1 MKYYFIFLFI
11 QYLTPLFAQEK
22 TSKPNIVFILADDL
36 GYGDL
41 GAYGQKRIA
50 TPHIDRLAQQGVRFV
65 NFYAG
70 TSVCAPS
77 RSSLLTGQHTGHTP
91 IRGNKELEP
100 EGQQPLPDSA
110 QTIAKL
116 FQDNGYMT
124 GAFGKWGLGMVGS
137 TGAPNIKGF
146 DEFYGYLCQ
155 RQSHRYYPTHLWHNH
170 KKIEL
175 SGNDLLSKVHYA
187 PDLIQEKTLAF
198 IDQHQDKPF
207 FLFVPT
213 VLPHAELAGPQD
225 EYYEQYAQAFEENPF
240 IGNDYG
246 TNATIAGYASVDKP
260 RATFASMVTRMD
272 AYVGEILSKLDTLGL
287 SENTI
292 VIFSS
297 DNGSHREGGADPDF
311 FNSSGGLRGNKRSL
325 YEGGIR
331 VPMIVKWPSKI
342 PSNSTSD
349 HLGAF
354 WDFLPTFAQLINVD
368 KISYTDGISM
378 LPTLLGQGKQAQH
391 SYLYW
396 EFHED
401 GGRQAIRMGDYKL
414 IKQKVKNPAQ
424 SYYELYN
431 LKKDPT
437 ELVNL
442 AQKEEEIL
450 QTMISLMDR
459 VRVENP
465 DFPLINTNKT

>member
-1 MKYYFIFLFI
+1 
-11 QYLTPLFAQEK
+11 
-22 TSKPNIVFILADDL
+22 
-36 GYGDL
+36 
-41 GAYGQKRIA
+41 
-50 TPHIDRLAQQGVRFV
+50 
-65 NFYAG
+65 
-70 TSVCAPS
+70 
-77 RSSLLTGQHTGHTP
+77 
-91 IRGNKELEP
+91 
-100 EGQQPLPDSA
+100 
-110 QTIAKL
+110 
-116 FQDNGYMT
+116 
-124 GAFGKWGLGMVGS
+124 
-137 TGAPNIKGF
+137 
-146 DEFYGYLCQ
+146 
-155 RQSHRYYPTHLWHNH
+155 
-170 KKIEL
+170 
-175 SGNDLLSKVHYA
+175 
-187 PDLIQEKTLAF
+187 
-198 IDQHQDKPF
+198 
-207 FLFVPT
+207 
-213 VLPHAELAGPQD
+213 
-225 EYYEQYAQAFEENPF
+225 
-240 IGNDYG
+240 
-246 TNATIAGYASVDKP
+246 
-260 RATFASMVTRMD
+260 
-272 AYVGEILSKLDTLGL
+272 LGL